1 MIYTESELKKK
12 IYKMIEEFESEVVE
26 FKEATSNYS
35 FNDIGRYFSALGN
48 EANIR
53 GLNEAWLIF
62 GITNDKQ
69 IKGTN
74 YRKDG
79 NLQSLKKEITN
90 GTNEKL
96 TFYDIY
102 CIEMEGKRVIAFQIP
117 PAIPGIVTT
126 WHGASYAREDE
137 SLVPLPMNKIDLI
150 RSQVGR
156 DWSKEIVPEATIDDL
171 DSEAIAY
178 ARKMF
183 IR

>member
-90 GTNEKL
+90 GTNENSL
-96 TFYDIY
+96 FMIY
-102 CIEMEGKRVIAFQIP
+102 IALKWKGRRVIAI
-117 PAIPGIVTT
+117 
-126 WHGASYAREDE
+126 S
-137 SLVPLPMNKIDLI
+137 
-150 RSQVGR
+150 
-156 DWSKEIVPEATIDDL
+156 
-171 DSEAIAY
+171 DSTGNSRY
-178 ARKMF
+178 S
-183 IR
+183 

>member
-1 MIYTESELKKK
+1 
-12 IYKMIEEFESEVVE
+12 MIEEFESEVVE

-126 WHGASYAREDE
+126 WHGASYAR
-137 SLVPLPMNKIDLI
+137 
-150 RSQVGR
+150 
-156 DWSKEIVPEATIDDL
+156 
-171 DSEAIAY
+171 
-178 ARKMF
+178 
-183 IR
+183 